1 MVDIKKEFINLVSF
15 KGVNMSKSVSKF
27 IGTFF
32 MACSFI
38 GCGSVKLYDKPMG
51 QPVAESNSNQRSVE
65 QKNINSNQNLS
76 CDTCQLSEP
85 AFYAI
90 TRPMLCNDYP
100 VTHRLNYP
108 GHAGKVN
115 IISSVEISSTAS
127 TFKPV
132 SANEVT
138 PCR

>member
-1 MVDIKKEFINLVSF
+1 MVDKKERFINLAIF
-15 KGVNMSKSVSKF
+15 MGVNMSNSVSKF
-27 IGTFF
+27 IGTFL

-38 GCGSVKLYDKPMG
+38 GCGSVKLFDKPMG
-51 QPVAESNSNQRSVE
+51 QPIAESNSNQRPVE
-65 QKNINSNQNLS
+65 QKNLNSNQNLS
-76 CDTCQLSEP
+76 CDTCQQSEP
-85 AFYAI
+85 VFYAI

-127 TFKPV
+127 TFKHV
-132 SANEVT
+132 SNNEVT